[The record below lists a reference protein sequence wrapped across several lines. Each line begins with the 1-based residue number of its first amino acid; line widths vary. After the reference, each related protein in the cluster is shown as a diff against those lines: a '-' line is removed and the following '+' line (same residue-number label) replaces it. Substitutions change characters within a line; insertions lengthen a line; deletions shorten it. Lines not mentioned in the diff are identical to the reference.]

1 MTTEKS
7 KDLKGLLDENDDDD
21 EMPFN
26 IEEIGIKIHDILV
39 NIPPP
44 SKETSSLNFQENL
57 SEVEES
63 SDSEDDKDESDDEND
78 EEDEDDD
85 EDDDDDEDG
94 ISKEEILRQSKN
106 IAFPEQKAKKRPATP
121 KIVSVLSQKKVV
133 DKADKFDMDTF
144 KTTISGSTSKRKK
157 SLLPTEQDKEEE
169 RKRRE
174 RDSDDDGNDDDNDN
188 NDNDKMNIDSNNN
201 NKTTTTT
208 TTTTTTSN
216 KIPKKKKKKRFYSQQ
231 EIRIPKEVRKLLVEG
246 NEQYTKGNFDLAFS
260 TYAEVVRMLP
270 RLSIPYNIL
279 GKIKESQGEMEA
291 ALGFYVYGAQMQGS
305 NGDWSSIGVRA
316 KEAGQMETAL
326 YCFSRACRNDETD
339 LDSFWEK
346 SLILIQKGFYK
357 RALKILTKLSKY
369 TNGSPQVLQE
379 LARVYSHLSQYH
391 DASAMISEVVDEQLL
406 SNKSL
411 DDVSL
416 DSVNLMMELKNKTRN
431 YQDTVTIFNKITAK
445 YGNDSEVP
453 FDLVFNACQAYYS
466 LGTDFGNERGSK
478 LLHSRLLPLDPSEY
492 GDLFTSLADELF
504 ALGKYQDALV
514 VYLHLKDTDFDIPSN
529 WVKIADIHRSTKNY
543 EVAIEYF
550 SKANERVPGNVH
562 TTLAMSEIYK
572 EMGDDEKALQI
583 LNQSSTISNRND
595 QSEKELFESTL
606 NELNSKRNAYLNSI
620 KNNSAAAAAAAAAG
634 ATNTTSTSGAKESNP
649 IGLDVTK
656 EDVKLFYRHAQAFL
670 NLSKYSQYLG
680 IATALLHGSTDRY
693 IYRRKVGVGKFK
705 KRKRVKRSKNPYSI
719 EMYKHQSEH
728 PYAELLDEEDYFNLL
743 LDSSKIFVHL
753 NRQQEASQYL
763 RYALRNIHFENGL
776 FSHQLKF
783 LTVAVAFNDK
793 NYYLAYKHV
802 KYVCSKK
809 PYSNRVW
816 NLFNK
821 IIVNYGNRSTVQ
833 NRFLTKINEKYSD
846 SIPVLIM
853 LGNQNKQTDNAR
865 GALFEYIKAYRL
877 CPDDPLINLLISVLI
892 LSQVMG
898 RKQANRHRIAITSYS
913 FLYKYYNLRGKSQE
927 SLYNLG
933 RGYHQLGIYNMAIN
947 YYDMVLDYE
956 DEIDEETGEINK
968 NESLKCE
975 AAFNLSLIY
984 KSKGNTSLANE
995 ILKKYIVV

>member
-1 MTTEKS
+1 MATEKS
-7 KDLKGLLDENDDDD
+7 KDLKGLLDENDDDDDD

-44 SKETSSLNFQENL
+44 SKPAESEETNILNFQENL

-63 SDSEDDKDESDDEND
+63 SDSEDEKESG
-78 EEDEDDD
+78 
-85 EDDDDDEDG
+85 DDDDEGG
-94 ISKEEILRQSKN
+94 ITKEEILRQSKN
-106 IAFPEQKAKKRPATP
+106 IAFPDQKAMKRSATP
-121 KIVSVLSQKKVV
+121 KIVSVLSKKKVV

-144 KTTISGSTSKRKK
+144 KTTISGSATSKKKK
-157 SLLPTEQDKEEE
+157 SLLPTEEEKEEE

-174 RDSDDDGNDDDNDN
+174 RDSDDDGQGD
-188 NDNDKMNIDSNNN
+188 DKMNIDDNTTTD
-201 NKTTTTT
+201 KITTTTT
-208 TTTTTTSN
+208 TTTATTNKSTTT
-216 KIPKKKKKKRFYSQQ
+216 PKKKKKKRFYSQQ
-231 EIRIPKEVRKLLVEG
+231 EIRIPKEVRKLLIQG

-260 TYAEVVRMLP
+260 TYAEVVRITP

-279 GKIKESQGEMEA
+279 GKIKESQGEMKD
-291 ALGFYVYGAQMQGS
+291 ALGFYVWGAQMQGS
-305 NGDWSSIGVRA
+305 NGDWASIGVRA
-316 KEAGQMETAL
+316 KEAGQMDTAL

-346 SLILIQKGFYK
+346 SLILIQRGFYK
-357 RALKILTKLSKY
+357 RALKILTKLSKL

-411 DDVSL
+411 EDISL
-416 DSVNLMMELKNKTRN
+416 DSINLMMELKNKTRN
-431 YQDTVTIFNKITAK
+431 YQDTITIFNKITAK
-445 YGNDSEVP
+445 YGNESEVP
-453 FDLVFNACQAYYS
+453 YDLVFNACQAYYS
-466 LGTDFGNERGSK
+466 LGTDLGYERGSK
-478 LLHSRLLPLDPSEY
+478 LLHSRLLPLDPSEF

-504 ALGKYQDALV
+504 SLGKYQEALV
-514 VYLHLKDTDFDIPSN
+514 IYLRLKDTDYDIPSN

-543 EVAIEYF
+543 TAAIEYF
-550 SKANERVPGNVH
+550 SKANEKVPGNVH
-562 TTLAMSEIYK
+562 TTLAMSEVYK
-572 EMGDDEKALQI
+572 EMGDYEKALQI
-583 LNQSSTISNRND
+583 LNQSSTISHRND

-620 KNNSAAAAAAAAAG
+620 KNNSATTSTTTTTTT
-634 ATNTTSTSGAKESNP
+634 TNTTSTSGAKDNSK
-649 IGLDVTK
+649 IGLGVTK

-693 IYRRKVGVGKFK
+693 VYRRKVGVGKYK
-705 KRKRVKRSKNPYSI
+705 KRKREKRSKNPYSI

-833 NRFLTKINEKYSD
+833 NRFLTKINEKYPD
-846 SIPVLIM
+846 SIPVLVM

-913 FLYKYYNLRGKSQE
+913 FLYKYYHLRGHSQE

-933 RGYHQLGIYNMAIN
+933 RGYHQLGIYNMAIH
-947 YYDMVLDYE
+947 YYDMVLDFE
-956 DEIDEETGEINK
+956 DEIDEETGEVNK

-984 KSKGNTSLANE
+984 KSKGNTSLANQ